1 MTRVF
6 KYFSAHAWDWKET
19 VVVRTQKTSYK
30 TNKMQVSSYH
40 LSFSKNKRATDVVG
54 MMVFCPATAMSLV
67 EIACYVLENAA
78 MLDCLRLETNLGLPR
93 CSTNKLGKCLT
104 MEDDMIRNPRHR
116 PWLWKHSSRAKFH
129 LQLNWTFWGHVSCA
143 NPWSSN
149 CFSPIL

>member
-1 MTRVF
+1 
-6 KYFSAHAWDWKET
+6 
-19 VVVRTQKTSYK
+19 
-30 TNKMQVSSYH
+30 MQVSSYH

-104 MEDDMIRNPRHR
+104 MEEDMIRGSQAA
-116 PWLWKHSSRAKFH
+116 LVALEASSRAKFRP
-129 LQLNWTFWGHVSCA
+129 QLN
-143 NPWSSN
+143 
-149 CFSPIL
+149 